1 MTTPDN
7 SSNPTPVPPA
17 SSGPNAPF
25 GSEAQFNA
33 PAPAGPGAPSGSGVP
48 SGSGA
53 PSGLPGSSGS
63 GGQSVPPGPAGAV
76 PSLPAQN
83 PAGAAVPSEVVGTF
97 ADYAAAQQA
106 VDLLSDQ
113 KFPVQRTAII
123 GTDLRLVE
131 NVLGRLTTGRAALAG
146 AASGAWFGLFIG
158 LIFGLFSDSGWFGVI
173 LFCLLIGAAWGAI
186 FGAIAHA
193 ATGGRRD
200 FASRSSIQA
209 GQYAVMTD
217 PDLADQARQ
226 ILIQLN
232 WRASGAQ

>member
-1 MTTPDN
+1 VTTPTPSDN
-7 SSNPTPVPPA
+7 SDNPTPVPPVTPVTTGTA
-17 SSGPNAPF
+17 GTGPTA
-25 GSEAQFNA
+25 
-33 PAPAGPGAPSGSGVP
+33 
-48 SGSGA
+48 
-53 PSGLPGSSGS
+53 
-63 GGQSVPPGPAGAV
+63 VPPGPAGTV
-76 PSLPAQN
+76 PTLPAQN
-83 PAGAAVPSEVVGTF
+83 AAGPAVPSVVIGTF

-131 NVLGRLTTGRAALAG
+131 NVLGRLTTARAALAG

-173 LFCLLIGAAWGAI
+173 LVCLLIGAAWGAI